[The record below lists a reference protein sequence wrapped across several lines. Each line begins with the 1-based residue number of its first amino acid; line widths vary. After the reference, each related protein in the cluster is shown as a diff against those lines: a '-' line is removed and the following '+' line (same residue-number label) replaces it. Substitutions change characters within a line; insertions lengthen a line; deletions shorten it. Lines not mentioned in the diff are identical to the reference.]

1 MPQTTI
7 ISGGEV
13 DVLIAATDELCAFL
27 MEHGPAS
34 KRGLDKVGALETVA
48 YEAGM
53 WSAIFDYLQ
62 LRESGQ
68 LAEPEMLII
77 NSQS

>member
-1 MPQTTI
+1 
-7 ISGGEV
+7 
-13 DVLIAATDELCAFL
+13 
-27 MEHGPAS
+27 
-34 KRGLDKVGALETVA
+34 
-48 YEAGM
+48 M